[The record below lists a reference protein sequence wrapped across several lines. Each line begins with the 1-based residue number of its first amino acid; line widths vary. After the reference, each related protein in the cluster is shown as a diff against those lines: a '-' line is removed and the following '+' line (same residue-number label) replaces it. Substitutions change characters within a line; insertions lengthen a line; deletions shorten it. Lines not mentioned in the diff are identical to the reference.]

1 MSSLSLSRVVED
13 ASRLA
18 ATNFK
23 PLVHM
28 AVVPTQEDSLVHLV
42 PVVDTGFGARL
53 YFSTCASDET
63 SQSARPSTLN
73 LLHVHLPPGF
83 APSVPPQRPNDEGF
97 SSSRTWEFLFQLF
110 C

>member
-42 PVVDTGFGARL
+42 VDTGFGARL

-73 LLHVHLPPGF
+73 LLHVRLPPGF

-97 SSSRTWEFLFQLF
+97 SSSRTWEFLLQLF

>member
-1 MSSLSLSRVVED
+1 VSSLSLSRVVED

-42 PVVDTGFGARL
+42 VNTGFGARL
-53 YFSTCASDET
+53 YFSTCASDDT

-83 APSVPPQRPNDEGF
+83 APSAASQ
-97 SSSRTWEFLFQLF
+97 
-110 C
+110 